1 MEVEEE
7 EEPNH
12 KKACHEEDMRRPE
25 GLRKVID
32 QLGAKEPGVAVAAT
46 EAIVRWSRLENNI
59 YEARDT
65 LLLVP
70 ALIRLLSSNDAAI
83 KKAALTAL
91 VACASAEDIK
101 NEVEDAGGFPI
112 LNKLARSN
120 SSSSS
125 SCSCS
130 CSSSSSSSSSSSTN
144 NEVCSLAMEALNL
157 LQAPATNKIR
167 TFRFVGSSANDSV
180 EDGSSKDEMVRNERV
195 IRICVDH
202 MDNVGVG
209 WKIWE
214 SAIILA
220 RWWHSRQ
227 NLLEGKRVLELGAG
241 VGLVGILAAPYCRE
255 IVISDCVDKLVEDIQ
270 YNLSLNNLRDNNV
283 QVINLDWSIIQRQEQ
298 QTASEQYHRSPVAVP
313 DLGRFEVIMGSALIY
328 DKTSAMHLADV
339 VHHYLHPEQGLFYT
353 VTHRNRLGIAEFTSR
368 AKALG
373 LHCLKEDVT
382 QRSLFQDFS
391 ESSQWQWIKEMNA
404 LELNE
409 GEEVVLQSDAK
420 HQKRDGTLI
429 LTNHRLIFCRAATN
443 EVMVQIP
450 LKDLHSHFVSKSAAP
465 PLYMKVMTEEDERRR
480 IEEESKKKPN
490 VRERTTRKK
499 KTFGRVFEF
508 TSRLGPESAFGERDG
523 FRDLIAQFV
532 PLHKKL
538 AQEEAE
544 AEEEVNK
551 KKRTREEEDSEEA
564 TKLEMDLM
572 QVMEKA
578 EEEQPTTANEK
589 GAHGGTTAKG

>member
-1 MEVEEE
+1 MEVEVEVE
-7 EEPNH
+7 VEVEPND
-12 KKACHEEDMRRPE
+12 KQAWHEEDMRRPE
-25 GLRKVID
+25 SLRKVID

-46 EAIVRWSRLENNI
+46 EAIVRWTRLENNI

-83 KKAALTAL
+83 KTAALTAL

-112 LNKLARSN
+112 LNKLALR
-120 SSSSS
+120 
-125 SCSCS
+125 
-130 CSSSSSSSSSSSTN
+130 SSSSSSSPSTN
-144 NEVCSLAMEALNL
+144 DEVCSLAMEALAL
-157 LQAPATNKIR
+157 LRAPATNKIR
-167 TFRFVGSSANDSV
+167 TFRFVGSSANNSV

-270 YNLSLNNLRDNNV
+270 YNLSLNNLRNNNV

-298 QTASEQYHRSPVAVP
+298 QTASKQYHHSPVAVP

-328 DKTSAMHLADV
+328 DKTLATHLADV
-339 VHHYLHPEQGLFYT
+339 VHHYLHPELGLFYT

-391 ESSQWQWIKEMNA
+391 ESSQWQWI
-404 LELNE
+404 
-409 GEEVVLQSDAK
+409 VC
-420 HQKRDGTLI
+420 
-429 LTNHRLIFCRAATN
+429 CRN
-443 EVMVQIP
+443 P
-450 LKDLHSHFVSKSAAP
+450 SL
-465 PLYMKVMTEEDERRR
+465 
-480 IEEESKKKPN
+480 
-490 VRERTTRKK
+490 
-499 KTFGRVFEF
+499 
-508 TSRLGPESAFGERDG
+508 
-523 FRDLIAQFV
+523 
-532 PLHKKL
+532 L
-538 AQEEAE
+538 ASL
-544 AEEEVNK
+544 
-551 KKRTREEEDSEEA
+551 R
-564 TKLEMDLM
+564 M
-572 QVMEKA
+572 
-578 EEEQPTTANEK
+578 
-589 GAHGGTTAKG
+589 